1 MLHFDSDYMEG
12 CHPLILKRLGEGNL
26 LKQPGYGLDAISQ
39 SAREKIRTA
48 CGSPEAEIHFLVG
61 GTQTNALVI
70 RSLLGLCD
78 GVIAATTGHVS
89 VHEAGA
95 IEATGHKVIELP
107 GQQAKLSAKTV
118 EAYMERFYADETWQH
133 MVRPGMV
140 YISHPTEYGTLY
152 TKAELAALRQVCD
165 KYHMYLYM
173 DGARLGYALSAEHT
187 DVTLPDIARYCHGFY
202 IGGTKV
208 GCLMGEA
215 LVFPKPLREGL
226 FSIIKQSGAM
236 LAKGWLLGMQFDTM
250 FTDNLYLSCGRQG
263 IEAAMELKRGMLEK
277 GYSLYMDSPTNQQ
290 FVILPN
296 EKIQELKKNVSFSL
310 WDAAD
315 ETHTV
320 ARFVTSWATTK
331 EQVQALLALL

>member
-12 CHPLILKRLGEGNL
+12 CHPAILKRLEAGNL
-26 LKQPGYGLDAISQ
+26 LKQPGYGLDEISQ
-39 SAREKIRTA
+39 SAREKIRIA
-48 CGSPEAEIHFLVG
+48 CGAPDAEIHFLVG
-61 GTQTNALVI
+61 GTQTNALAV

-95 IEATGHKVIELP
+95 IEATGHKVIELL
-107 GQQAKLSAKTV
+107 GENAKLSAETV
-118 EAYMERFYADETWQH
+118 EGYMTRFYADETWQH

-173 DGARLGYALSAEHT
+173 DGARLGYGLMAENT
-187 DVTLPDIARYCHGFY
+187 DVTLRDIAAQCHGFY
-202 IGGTKV
+202 VGGTKV

-215 LVFPKPLREGL
+215 LVFPKPLVQGL
-226 FSIIKQSGAM
+226 FSIIKRSGAM
-236 LAKGWLLGMQFDTM
+236 LAKGWLLGLQFDTM
-250 FTDNLYLSCGRQG
+250 FTDDLYYACGKQS
-263 IEAAMELKRGMLEK
+263 IEAATELKRGLQEK
-277 GYSLYMDSPTNQQ
+277 GYRLYMDSPTNQQ

-296 EKIQELKKNVSFSL
+296 EKISELKKNVSFSL
-310 WDAAD
+310 WDAVD
-315 ETHTV
+315 EGHTV

>member
-12 CHPLILKRLGEGNL
+12 CHPRILKRLGEGNL
-26 LKQPGYGLDAISQ
+26 LKQPGYGLDEISQ

-107 GQQAKLSAKTV
+107 GEQAKLSAKTV

-236 LAKGWLLGMQFDTM
+236 LAKGWLLGLQFDTM

-310 WDAAD
+310 WDAVD

-320 ARFVTSWATTK
+320 ARFVTSWATTH
-331 EQVQALLALL
+331 EQVQSLLQLL

>member
-263 IEAAMELKRGMLEK
+263 LEAAMELKRGMLEK